1 MVTGVETEFYESY
14 EGLRSALDASGVVGV
29 WDWDIVRRTARYDR
43 GAAFLLALDP
53 GLAGQSLHGDTAM
66 VGIHPEDREWLK
78 TGYQRALHGGGLF
91 LSEYRVILPSM
102 GTRWLLSRG
111 RIYQD
116 ELGRPVRCKGI
127 LIDITDTLEDS
138 IWRCSRSVHTSPAA
152 PATDP
157 ASGGPALCPGTCGA
171 LAHSTPRRCRPKT
184 SPRTAGHEPRGPRGP
199 EAA

>member
-1 MVTGVETEFYESY
+1 VVTGVETEFYESY

-127 LIDITDTLEDS
+127 LIDITDTREDS
-138 IWRCSRSVHTSPAA
+138 RGYLARTEARSEHPLDRAA
-152 PATDP
+152 TLLLDARKAIDEV
-157 ASGGPALCPGTCGA
+157 GGEGKSHLRVVLDLALFEVGA
-171 LAHSTPRRCRPKT
+171 HLARRAR
-184 SPRTAGHEPRGPRGP
+184 H
-199 EAA
+199 